1 MKYGILFSVLSILI
15 AFYAFVWA
23 GWFLVLLWPAISFGA
38 VGLAYLFWGHRV
50 FGKRGDGT
58 MRIGSA
64 VLLLPYLV
72 CVWAGWH
79 SIRLLSRERAY
90 DILTDEIWIGRRLLS
105 SELPAGTQTV
115 VDLTSEFAEPTAL
128 RSAANYIAA
137 PMLDGSS
144 LSAQSLVDIVSSISV
159 AKTPIY
165 LHCAQGHG
173 RTGLVAALLLI
184 SRGKADDVDS
194 AIAMIKS
201 VRPGVGLN
209 RLQMENLRKATS
221 IIRAATSNNHS
232 PQPTSG
238 R

>member
-15 AFYAFVWA
+15 AFYAFVSA
-23 GWFLVLLWPAISFGA
+23 GWFLVLLWPAISFGV

-50 FGKRGDGT
+50 FGKRRDGT
-58 MRIGSA
+58 MRIGSV

-72 CVWAGWH
+72 YLWSGWH
-79 SIRLLSRERAY
+79 AIRLLSRERAY
-90 DILTDEIWIGRRLLS
+90 DSLTNEIWIGRRLLS

-115 VDLTSEFAEPTAL
+115 VDLTSEFPEPTAL
-128 RSAANYIAA
+128 RSAPSYISA
-137 PMLDGSS
+137 PMLDASS
-144 LSAQSLVDIVSSISV
+144 LSAQSLVEIVSSIAV

-184 SRGKADDVDS
+184 SRGEADDVDS
-194 AIAMIKS
+194 AIAIIKS

-209 RLQMENLRKATS
+209 RFQLENLRKATA
-221 IIRAATSNNHS
+221 IIRAASSSNNS
-232 PQPTSG
+232 PQQTS
-238 R
+238 